1 MSMNVA
7 FSEPVSAATWTI
19 NQADMGMETND
30 AIQNIIN
37 SATPGDTILF
47 TGSQYTHIHLSINK
61 PLNIVSSVGTQLYA
75 CPSTAPQGS
84 DNFAAFS
91 INSAAAGT
99 NISGFKIN
107 NGNQGY
113 GININGTRSVNIFNN
128 TITCSNGTGVNIY
141 GSTGITVKNNTLTQ
155 SVSGIQILNSSL
167 TNILSNLITANSG
180 NGILFGENVS
190 NTIINNNNISYNQNI
205 GINILNSCNN
215 TTITGNS
222 IAQNCNA
229 TTGNGK
235 GIYIN
240 TTIHGLNIT
249 GNFIYMNGKMGICY
263 DTGVT
268 DVTETMDTV
277 EDNYINGHTG
287 RDVIRFI
294 YNEDTGLDTAP
305 VWIGETCF
313 GGLNNVCPKIQ
324 VSSETAMSEI
334 KQITSGIYSVSFIN
348 KNTGLTSTGFG
359 SFYVTFFLNKLN
371 TSKGAA
377 DVGDIWKNVL
387 VVNGT
392 ATVDFTN
399 CTYKDTNNSIFVLAP
414 YSTFNTA
421 MKDTLLVKDSDNPSL
436 KANISATSST
446 SKSVIKNGDTLTY
459 KITVKNSGKKNATNV
474 KINNI
479 LSPTYYSSYAKP
491 ARGSYSN
498 GVWNIGNLNAGE
510 TLTLSINA
518 QAKKSG
524 ITKSQAQITG
534 NNLNMAY
541 SNAVQTTINKYIKMS
556 YYNYASSY
564 KVKKGKSVTLTSKVG
579 NSGKDRSNTVKV
591 KIILPKGMKLAKVNC
606 PSVYNKATRTWTFTV
621 PAGKIYYF
629 KALTTVTTKGLKKV
643 VFNINGKTWTK
654 YIRGY

>member
-1 MSMNVA
+1 MNVA
-7 FSEPVSAATWTI
+7 FSETVSAATWTI
-19 NQADMGMETND
+19 NEADMGMQTNTN
-30 AIQNIIN
+30 IQNIIN
-37 SATPGDTILF
+37 NANPGDTILF

-75 CPSTAPQGS
+75 CPMEAPQGS
-84 DNFAAFS
+84 DNLAAFS
-91 INSAAAGT
+91 INNAAAGT

-107 NGNQGY
+107 NNNQGY
-113 GININGTRSVNIFNN
+113 GININGTSNVNILNN
-128 TITCSNGTGVNIY
+128 TIICSDGTGVNVF
-141 GSTGITVKNNTLTQ
+141 GSGNITVKNNTLTQ

-190 NTIINNNNISYNQNI
+190 TTLINNNNISSNQNI
-205 GINILNSCNN
+205 GINILKSCNN

-222 IAQNCNA
+222 IYKNCNA

-240 TTIHGLNIT
+240 ATIHGLNISS
-249 GNFIYMNGKMGICY
+249 NFIYMNGKMGICY

-268 DVTETMDTV
+268 NVTETTDTV
-277 EDNYINGHTG
+277 KDNYISGHTG

-324 VSSETAMSEI
+324 VSSEAVMSEI

-359 SFYVTFFLNKLN
+359 SFYVTFFLNKFN

-399 CTYKDTNNSIFVLAP
+399 CTYKDTNNSIFVVAP

-421 MKDTLLVKDSDNPSL
+421 MKDTLTVNDANNPSL
-436 KANISATSST
+436 KANISATSSV
-446 SKSVIKNGDTLTY
+446 SKSIIKNGDTITY

-474 KINNI
+474 KVSNI
-479 LSPTYYSSYAKP
+479 LSPTYYSSYTKP
-491 ARGSYSN
+491 TRGSYYN

-510 TLTLSINA
+510 TLTLYIT
-518 QAKKSG
+518 AKAKLSG
-524 ITKSQAQITG
+524 ITKSQAKITG
-534 NNLNMAY
+534 TNTNTVY
-541 SNAVQTTINKYIKMS
+541 SNTLQTTINKYIKLS
-556 YYNYASSY
+556 YSNSILTNS
-564 KVKKGKSVTLTSKVG
+564 KVKTGKYVYLGTTVK
-579 NSGKDRSNTVKV
+579 NSGKDKSGTVKV
-591 KIILPKGMKLAKVNC
+591 KITLPKGMKLVKVNY
-606 PSVYNKATRTWTFTV
+606 PSVYNKATKTWTFTV
-621 PAGKIYYF
+621 PAGKYYTF
-629 KALTTVTTKGLKKV
+629 KVKAQVTSKGTKKIT
-643 VFNINGKTWTK
+643 FNDNGKIQYK
-654 YIRGY
+654 YVVGY